1 MLKEG
6 YSQKAIA
13 ESLNKDK
20 SVISRELKLNKD
32 QRSGEYR
39 YELAVNK
46 CRERH
51 KTKPKQ
57 IRFTNEIKRA
67 SERLLKLDYSP
78 EQVVGVLNK
87 QQGSSVSVETLY
99 LHIWNDKKHKGTLH
113 KHLRH
118 QGRR

>member
-78 EQVVGVLNK
+78 EQVVGIL
-87 QQGSSVSVETLY
+87 
-99 LHIWNDKKHKGTLH
+99 KKHQEPSVGLADF
-113 KHLRH
+113 LR
-118 QGRR
+118 

>member
-1 MLKEG
+1 M
-6 YSQKAIA
+6 
-13 ESLNKDK
+13 
-20 SVISRELKLNKD
+20 
-32 QRSGEYR
+32 
-39 YELAVNK
+39 NK

-99 LHIWNDKKHKGTLH
+99 LHNWNDKKHKASPT
-113 KHLRH
+113 
-118 QGRR
+118 